1 MRELSQLRAVVFDW
15 AGTTV
20 DFGSRA
26 PMGAF
31 VEIFSRFGVT
41 ISIAEA
47 RAPMGLPKRDHIA
60 ALLGDDSIAARWRVA
75 RGAAPTEAD
84 IDEVYE
90 QFIPLNASV
99 VADHAD
105 LIPGVLPVVAALRA
119 AGLKI
124 GSTTGYT
131 RDIMA
136 RLTPVAAKAGYQPD
150 NLVCAG
156 DLIAGRPT
164 PLMMYRTFAD
174 LGVYP
179 PWRVVKVDD
188 TEPGVAEAAAAGA
201 WAIGV
206 TLSGNGCGLTEAE
219 LAALSAGE
227 RDAIRQRV
235 AAGLT
240 RSGAHATIDFGRRSS
255 AGLGG
260 DRRAYSRRRATANLI
275 FAVRPGLARSV
286 AILRRLAGNARAWSR
301 LSLFP

>member
-1 MRELSQLRAVVFDW
+1 MDELSQLRAVIFDW

-31 VEIFSRFGVT
+31 VEIFRKFGVT
-41 ISIAEA
+41 ISILEA
-47 RAPMGLPKRDHIA
+47 RGPMGLPKRDHIA
-60 ALLGDDSIAARWRVA
+60 ALMHDKAVAERWRKA
-75 RGAAPTEAD
+75 HGASPAEAD
-84 IDEVYE
+84 IDAVYE

-99 VADHAD
+99 VTDFAD
-105 LIPGVLPVVAALRA
+105 LIPGLLPVVAALRA

-136 RLTPVAAKAGYQPD
+136 RLAPAAAIRGYQPD

-156 DLIAGRPT
+156 DLAAGRPT
-164 PLMMYRTFAD
+164 PLMMYRCFAD

-188 TEPGVAEAAAAGA
+188 TAPGIAEAAAAGA

-206 TLSGNGCGLTEAE
+206 TLSGNGAGLSQEEMTALAPAE
-219 LAALSAGE
+219 RE
-227 RDAIRQRV
+227 AIRARV
-235 AAGLT
+235 GADLERA
-240 RSGAHATIDFGRRSS
+240 GAHATLD
-255 AGLGG
+255 
-260 DRRAYSRRRATANLI
+260 T
-275 FAVRPGLARSV
+275 V
-286 AILRRLAGNARAWSR
+286 ADLLPALRRIGAAIARGER
-301 LSLFP
+301 P